1 MKISKGLTYFE
12 KKEAGKFY
20 VFALSLPRPAEIKE
34 LNAYR
39 NSHGCGN
46 NHYLAWRLGKI
57 WHLWNKEWECWLVMT
72 GNSFKKWALKK
83 KKKKMKSLNQNELI
97 YNRAIPDNIGG
108 DILKN
113 KVCLSP
119 FILLHLD
126 CNQNNKLSISS
137 DLVLINF
144 LKNQGPK
151 PTGMRDQWRS
161 YTDKLSFPCFLSHA
175 VFSWGQEPSRAF
187 HFLRF
192 IAVFMIHDYLVIT
205 GTSTY
210 K

>member
-39 NSHGCGN
+39 NSHGCCN

-83 KKKKMKSLNQNELI
+83 KKKIKSLNQNELI